1 MATLVLP
8 HSMSAINATTFHLQ
22 AAIFNL
28 VFPRPPNE
36 ARVLQ
41 SK

>member
-1 MATLVLP
+1 MAALAIR
-8 HSMSAINATTFHLQ
+8 HSISAINATTFHLQ
-22 AAIFNL
+22 AAIFIL
-28 VFPRPPNE
+28 VFPRHPNE